1 MFFRKT
7 KPEWIVVGLGNP
19 GPKYT
24 GTRHNV
30 GFVAIDR
37 LAEKLGVKVDRV
49 KYSAYTATAVIGG
62 KSVLLM
68 KPTTFM
74 NLSGQAVRQAAR
86 FYAIEPEKVLV
97 IFDDVTLAPGR
108 IRIRADGSAGGH
120 NGIKSIIA
128 ELGSQ
133 AFPRVKIGVGERPHP
148 DYDLADWVLG
158 KFSSEDR
165 KKIDTAVENACGAV
179 EALIEKGVTEAANR
193 YNGR

>member
-165 KKIDTAVENACGAV
+165 KKIETAVENACGAV

>member
-7 KPEWIVVGLGNP
+7 KPEWIIVGLGNP
-19 GPKYT
+19 GPAYT
-24 GTRHNV
+24 NTRHNV

-37 LAEKLGVKVDRV
+37 LAEKLGVKIDRV
-49 KYSAYTATAVIGG
+49 KYSAYTATAAIGG
-62 KSVLLM
+62 KTVLLM

-86 FYAIEPEKVLV
+86 YYAIEPEKVLV
-97 IFDDVTLAPGR
+97 IFDDVSLAPGR
-108 IRIRADGSAGGH
+108 IRVRADGSAGGH
-120 NGIKSIIA
+120 NGIKSIIS

-165 KKIDTAVENACGAV
+165 KKIETAVENACGAV

>member
-1 MFFRKT
+1 MFLRKT

-19 GPKYT
+19 GPAYT
-24 GTRHNV
+24 NTRHNV
-30 GFVAIDR
+30 GFVAIDA
-37 LAEKLGVKVDRV
+37 LASKLGVKVDRV

-62 KSVLLM
+62 KTVLLM

-86 FYAIEPEKVLV
+86 YYAIEPEKVLV
-97 IFDDVTLAPGR
+97 IFDDVSLTPGR
-108 IRIRADGSAGGH
+108 IRVRADGSAGGH
-120 NGIKSIIA
+120 NGIKSIIS

-158 KFSSEDR
+158 KFSSDDR

>member
-7 KPEWIVVGLGNP
+7 KPEWIIVGLGNP
-19 GPKYT
+19 GPAYT
-24 GTRHNV
+24 NTRHNV

-37 LAEKLGVKVDRV
+37 LAEKLGVKIDRV
-49 KYSAYTATAVIGG
+49 KYSAYTATAAIGG
-62 KSVLLM
+62 KTVLLM

-97 IFDDVTLAPGR
+97 IFDDVSLAPGR
-108 IRIRADGSAGGH
+108 IRVRADGSAGGH
-120 NGIKSIIA
+120 NGIKSIIS

-158 KFSSEDR
+158 KFSQEDR
-165 KKIDTAVENACGAV
+165 KKIDTAVANACGAV

>member
-7 KPEWIVVGLGNP
+7 KPEWIIVGLGNP
-19 GPKYT
+19 GPAYT
-24 GTRHNV
+24 NTRHNV

-37 LAEKLGVKVDRV
+37 LAEKLGVKIDRV
-49 KYSAYTATAVIGG
+49 KYSAYTATAALGG
-62 KSVLLM
+62 KTVLLM

-97 IFDDVTLAPGR
+97 IFDDVSLAPGR
-108 IRIRADGSAGGH
+108 IRVRGDGSAGGH
-120 NGIKSIIA
+120 NGIKSIIS

-158 KFSSEDR
+158 KFSQEDR

>member
-1 MFFRKT
+1 MFLRKT

-19 GPKYT
+19 GPAYT
-24 GTRHNV
+24 NTRHNV
-30 GFVAIDR
+30 GFVAIDA
-37 LAEKLGVKVDRV
+37 LASKLGVKVDRV

-62 KSVLLM
+62 KTVLLM

-86 FYAIEPEKVLV
+86 YYAIEPEKVLV
-97 IFDDVTLAPGR
+97 IFDDVSLAPGR
-108 IRIRADGSAGGH
+108 IRVRADGSAGGH
-120 NGIKSIIA
+120 NGIKSLIS

>member
-7 KPEWIVVGLGNP
+7 KPEWIIVGLGNP
-19 GPKYT
+19 GPAYT
-24 GTRHNV
+24 NTRHNV

-37 LAEKLGVKVDRV
+37 LAEKLGVKIDRV
-49 KYSAYTATAVIGG
+49 KYSAYTATAAIGG
-62 KSVLLM
+62 KTVLLM

-97 IFDDVTLAPGR
+97 IFDDVSLAPGR
-108 IRIRADGSAGGH
+108 IRVRADGSAGGH
-120 NGIKSIIA
+120 NGIKSIIS

-179 EALIEKGVTEAANR
+179 ETLIEKGVTEAANR